1 MRVMNPTDEPEDVN
15 LRFGLDVRR
24 ARPVGLDEQ
33 PVDYHV
39 LHQGRDVGFHVPPHA
54 LRSVRITFG

>member
-1 MRVMNPTDEPEDVN
+1 MNPSDEPEDVN

-33 PVDYHV
+33 LVDFYV
-39 LHQGRDVGFHVPPHA
+39 THQGREVGFRVPPHA
-54 LRSVRITFG
+54 LRSIRITFG